1 MGSCQFQFSVSV
13 GDASQRHRGPSGLL
27 RHSIPRNDK
36 SHQPSTNTL
45 QPKQGFSLIEL
56 SIVLVIIGV
65 ILSSIIPLASA
76 HVDVKKIET
85 TREKLVVIQKA
96 LNLYATLNK
105 ALPCPASKTA
115 APDSANFGLASDC
128 TAAPV
133 AGVTQIGT
141 NPNYVRVG
149 AIPVRALNLP
159 EAMMF
164 DSWNNRFT
172 YAVTRA
178 ATGAALA
185 DGIIS
190 VTDANNNPVT
200 SPASSA
206 VYVVFSSGKDGKGTH
221 NRRGV
226 ATSACATGAKDGENC
241 DGDIIFRD
249 TAINDGDNA
258 SLYFDDLVLWRT
270 KPMVEDE
277 SGALNGGGSGGG
289 PPSGSGGEYN
299 EDAGMDWSSF
309 RGEFV
314 NRGGGGGAYSRFTY
328 DPENVRRDCR
338 NEPGYNY
345 FCKELLVP
353 DDINAILISGMNCTA
368 HFYNGSK
375 IGHWFHAGQSV
386 LAHPSYVKTN
396 TNKRITISGW
406 CIVQFIE

>member
-1 MGSCQFQFSVSV
+1 M
-13 GDASQRHRGPSGLL
+13 RRGWGEVQPLL
-27 RHSIPRNDK
+27 NNHVTTQPRN
-36 SHQPSTNTL
+36 Q
-45 QPKQGFSLIEL
+45 KQGFSLIEL

-141 NPNYVRVG
+141 DPNYVRVG
-149 AIPVRALNLP
+149 AVPVRALNLP

-221 NRRGV
+221 NRNGV

-277 SGALNGGGSGGG
+277 SGALGGSSGGG
-289 PPSGSGGEYN
+289 DPSPGPGE
-299 EDAGMDWSSF
+299 ESFEGKKIDWSNY
-309 RGEFV
+309 RGVFFARHGYGQGEDGSSLPYPYLCPLPGKCAGF
-314 NRGGGGGAYSRFTY
+314 SY
-328 DPENVRRDCR
+328 DPENVGRVCYASPSVEKDC
-338 NEPGYNY
+338 E
-345 FCKELLVP
+345 EILVP
-353 DDINAILISGMNCTA
+353 DDVNYLLVRVGNCDMQFYTASGNNPISPISFDPNVPSILVPVTNNRRIILNSCSG
-368 HFYNGSK
+368 G
-375 IGHWFHAGQSV
+375 
-386 LAHPSYVKTN
+386 
-396 TNKRITISGW
+396 RID
-406 CIVQFIE
+406 FIE